1 MLFIFSKLVLI
12 RHVWQL
18 KTVVLVHWCQI
29 CAVPL
34 KTRATTKAKAKA
46 FKVEVSLTIVNY
58 DCNNNFTVQV
68 RPQYNKGVKSFIAE
82 APPWMENWTSILK
95 S

>member
-1 MLFIFSKLVLI
+1 MLFIFSTLVLI

-29 CAVPL
+29 CVVL
-34 KTRATTKAKAKA
+34 LTTRAMTKAKAKA

-58 DCNNNFTVQV
+58 DCNNNFTVQAT
-68 RPQYNKGVKSFIAE
+68 P
-82 APPWMENWTSILK
+82 
-95 S
+95 